1 MKTNLSWRKKEAWKL
16 KSIHLVQCSLKLLL
30 SAMASAGTVIR
41 DGDVVVLQ
49 RYNYLRTHKID
60 TKCGA
65 RQPRVQLAK
74 ETVDLSAVLGHPYGS
89 TFKMVRAGKVWALE
103 RTEEKV
109 DFEEKVLNQTDG
121 GEDNREI
128 VDENRCRKS
137 TFTQNTF

>member
-1 MKTNLSWRKKEAWKL
+1 
-16 KSIHLVQCSLKLLL
+16 
-30 SAMASAGTVIR
+30 MASAGTVIR

-128 VDENRCRKS
+128 VDENRCRIL
-137 TFTQNTF
+137 FTVITYK